1 MKSLRLLWDRVAVY
15 TPVFL
20 MAVLAMAS
28 YWLVRNAPQ
37 IRDPE
42 MEAAPRHVPDYFM
55 RDFSV
60 RVFDAQ
66 GKLKSELTGKQGRH
80 FPDTD
85 TVEIDQVFVRTFNQ
99 EGRVT
104 TARAQRGLTN
114 ADGTEVQLFGSAVI
128 VREPF
133 VSGGLVQPEQELRS
147 EFLHLFADTEV
158 IRSHLPVEMWR
169 GKRDRFVADSLDY
182 DNLSRVVK
190 LKGRVRGEIQPRKKP

>member
-1 MKSLRLLWDRVAVY
+1 MYAVTNPATGEVLREYPTATDADMENAIAAAAKAYKDWSVKSTVAERAALTRRVGELH
-15 TPVFL
+15 TERREE
-20 MAVLAMAS
+20 LADIMH
-28 YWLVRNAPQ
+28 R
-37 IRDPE
+37 E
-42 MEAAPRHVPDYFM
+42 MGKPLDQALGEV
-55 RDFSV
+55 DFSAAIYEFYDDNAE
-60 RVFDAQ
+60 RFLAD
-66 GKLKSELTGKQGRH
+66 E
-80 FPDTD
+80 P
-85 TVEIDQVFVRTFNQ
+85 IDLLAG
-99 EGRVT
+99 E
-104 TARAQRGLTN
+104 
-114 ADGTEVQLFGSAVI
+114 GSAVI